1 MNLFK
6 FSGLGKFKKAVITAL
21 LVFSLAIAP
30 LSAPP
35 AHALWGEFPSI
46 GFEGILDFL
55 REMISGIIMGNLK
68 KEAAKQINIQMGGTI
83 GGSSAVNAKFIVNW
97 TDYLDTAPTKNT
109 NKYMNDYISQMTAG
123 RGSAAGYQ
131 AAEGFGGNYVA
142 QLGQMAKAGTTERP
156 AMLRPTYVGNPSQNL
171 FANGNLNNFNLLF
184 SGVNYAPVFELYVDQ
199 KYEDRL
205 ALEKKSASDQAIA
218 YQGFKGTGEN
228 GYITSPGSLTKDAMA
243 NAQDVG
249 NKILANAKSMPE
261 VITAVVQQMISK
273 SIENGIGNVK
283 ANVQREVG
291 NTQNKVVQ
299 QINTQTQTAGPG
311 ALYR

>member
-6 FSGLGKFKKAVITAL
+6 LSGLGKFKKAIVTAL

-30 LSAPP
+30 MSAPP

-46 GFEGILDFL
+46 GFEGILDYL
-55 REMISGIIMGNLK
+55 RDMISGIIMGSLK
-68 KEAAKQINIQMGGTI
+68 QAAFKQINIQMSGTI
-83 GGSSAVNAKFIVNW
+83 GGSSAANAKFIVNW

-131 AAEGFGGNYVA
+131 SAEGFGGNYI
-142 QLGQMAKAGTTERP
+142 GQMASSAKIGTTER
-156 AMLRPTYVGNPSQNL
+156 AMIRPTYVGNPSQNL
-171 FANGNLNNFNLLF
+171 FAGGNLNNFNSYL
-184 SGVNYAPVFELYVDQ
+184 SGVNNPWAFNMHIEQ
-199 KYEDRL
+199 KYQEKL
-205 ALEKKSASDQAIA
+205 AAEKEVARTKSIA
-218 YQGFKGTGEN
+218 YQGFKGTEEN
-228 GYITSPGSLTKDAMA
+228 GYTTSPGSLTKDAMA

-249 NKILANAKSMPE
+249 NKILASAKSMPE

-273 SIENGIGNVK
+273 SVENGIGNVK

-291 NTQNKVVQ
+291 NTQSKVVQ

>member
-6 FSGLGKFKKAVITAL
+6 LSGLGKFRKAILTAF

-30 LSAPP
+30 MSAPP
-35 AHALWGEFPSI
+35 AHALWGEFPAA
-46 GFEGILDFL
+46 GFRGILAYL
-55 REMISGIIMGNLK
+55 LQMVTGIIMGNLK
-68 KEAAKQINIQMGGTI
+68 QEAFKQINIQLSGTI
-83 GGSSAVNAKFIVNW
+83 GGSSAINAKFIVNW

-109 NKYMNDYISQMTAG
+109 NKYINDYISQMTAG

-131 AAEGFGGNYVA
+131 SAEGFGGNYI
-142 QLGQMAKAGTTERP
+142 GQMAQMARASTTER

-171 FANGNLNNFNLLF
+171 FAGGNLDNFNLLF
-184 SGVNYAPVFELYVDQ
+184 SGVNYAPIFELHVDQ
-199 KYEDRL
+199 EYEKRL
-205 ALEKKSASDQAIA
+205 ALEKKAASDQAIA

-249 NKILANAKSMPE
+249 NKIVASAQSMPE
-261 VITAVVQQMISK
+261 VFTAIIQQMTNK
-273 SIENGIGNVK
+273 YVEVGNDNVR
-283 ANVQREVG
+283 ANVQREFK
-291 NTQNKVVQ
+291 NTQSKVVQ